1 MNIEIYHDGS
11 QYSANHTIT
20 FNLDT
25 GSQLHRIELL
35 YRTMTLCE
43 TGHSLEEVLENV
55 KKTLEFIRI
64 RE

>member
-1 MNIEIYHDGS
+1 MNIEIYHNGS

-20 FNLDT
+20 FNFDT

-35 YRTMTLCE
+35 YRTMILTD

-55 KKTLEFIRI
+55 KKTLESIP
-64 RE
+64 

>member
-1 MNIEIYHDGS
+1 MNIEIYHNGS

-20 FNLDT
+20 FNLDN
-25 GSQLHRIELL
+25 GSHLHQIELL
-35 YRTMTLCE
+35 YLTMTLTD

-55 KKTLEFIRI
+55 KKTLEFARI

>member
-25 GSQLHRIELL
+25 SSQLHRIELL
-35 YRTMTLCE
+35 YRSMILSD

-55 KKTLEFIRI
+55 KKTLEFVRI
-64 RE
+64 HE